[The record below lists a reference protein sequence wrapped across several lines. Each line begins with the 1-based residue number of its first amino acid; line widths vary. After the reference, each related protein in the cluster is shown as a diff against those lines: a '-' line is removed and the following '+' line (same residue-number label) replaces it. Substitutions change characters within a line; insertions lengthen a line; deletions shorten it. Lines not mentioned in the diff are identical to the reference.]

1 MSLGA
6 CAGETRTVM
15 PHPELTPG
23 ARANLE
29 LARVQQIA
37 LHDYGVLNP
46 DEFAGVAPDPGR
58 RLIYVGTR
66 AGTLLAL
73 SMETGEVVWEQQFPG
88 AISSVPKL
96 AADGELMLLG
106 TDNGDLLAI
115 ELDTRKTRWSYSTL
129 GTIRNEPL
137 VRGGTVFVVNS
148 RDQVF
153 ALELTTGAWRW
164 QYEQPYPTEFTVHG
178 HAGLSF
184 LEAEVTQAPDQ
195 AASASGISAEAV
207 LGEGGAAE
215 DEEAETSGDAPA
227 EGDDAAVAGIGAP
240 SGAGT
245 APPVTSAAPAGG
257 AAAPGAA
264 PAGGAAAP
272 VAGAPAGKSGEAAKA
287 AGNGSTGGPSSP
299 SSPPSGTIFTGFSN
313 GKVAA
318 IGAQSG
324 EPMWLANAAPP
335 AGGDFVDADGTP
347 LILTDRGEVVVTGQ
361 STGVY
366 GLALSDGLQR
376 WYRPLRGAG
385 SVAAGP
391 RGLMIV
397 ASALEGV
404 FALEHG
410 GRVRW
415 RQQLNPGFVQTPLIV
430 GDIAFIAHSDDGLL
444 AYDVETG
451 EFLANLNTGSGISG
465 PPVYDGELGRFYTM
479 SNRGM
484 LVVFRT
490 VEDDAR
496 GFVRGA
502 VESVPWV
509 R

>member
-1 MSLGA
+1 
-6 CAGETRTVM
+6 M
-15 PHPELTPG
+15 PHPELSPG

-66 AGTLLAL
+66 GGSLLAL
-73 SMETGEVVWEQQFPG
+73 SMETGEVAWEQQFPG

-96 AADGELMLLG
+96 SPDGELMLLG

-115 ELDTRKTRWSYSTL
+115 ELETRKTRWSYATL
-129 GTIRNEPL
+129 GTVRNEPL
-137 VRGGTVFVVNS
+137 IRGGTVFVVNS

-153 ALELTTGAWRW
+153 ALELKTGAWRW

-178 HAGLSF
+178 HAGLSY
-184 LEAEVTQAPDQ
+184 LEGEGVVAQTIEPAADASRIAAEVMPGEEGEGGETGDGDIEP
-195 AASASGISAEAV
+195 AEAV
-207 LGEGGAAE
+207 EREPAPSGSAAASEPAKSGSAAGSEPAKSSSAAASEPAKSGSAGAPVEPVNSGEGGAA
-215 DEEAETSGDAPA
+215 PA
-227 EGDDAAVAGIGAP
+227 
-240 SGAGT
+240 SGA
-245 APPVTSAAPAGG
+245 A
-257 AAAPGAA
+257 
-264 PAGGAAAP
+264 
-272 VAGAPAGKSGEAAKA
+272 EA
-287 AGNGSTGGPSSP
+287 GPST
-299 SSPPSGTIFTGFSN
+299 PPAGTIFTGFSN

-324 EPMWLANAAPP
+324 EPLWLANAAPP
-335 AGGDFVDADGTP
+335 AGGDFVDSDGTP
-347 LILTDRGEVVVTGQ
+347 LILLDRGELVVTGQ

-366 GLALSDGLQR
+366 GLALADGLER

-385 SVAAGP
+385 TVVAGP

-415 RQQLNPGFVQTPLIV
+415 RQQLNPGFVQTPLVV
-430 GDIAFIAHSDDGLL
+430 GDIAFVAHSDDGLL

-451 EFLANLNTGSGISG
+451 EYLANLNTGSGISG
-465 PPVYDGELGRFYTM
+465 PPVYDGELRRFYTM

-490 VEDDAR
+490 VEDDGR

-502 VESVPWV
+502 AESVPSV

>member
-1 MSLGA
+1 MNRPVFACCLLGHVALAMSLGA

-15 PHPELTPG
+15 PHPELSPG

-66 AGTLLAL
+66 AGSLLAL
-73 SMETGEVVWEQQFPG
+73 SMETGAVEWEQQFPG

-96 AADGELMLLG
+96 SPDGELMLLG

-115 ELDTRKTRWSYSTL
+115 ELDTRKTRWSYATL

-137 VRGGTVFVVNS
+137 IRENTVFVVNS

-153 ALELTTGAWRW
+153 ALELNTGAWRW

-178 HAGLSF
+178 HAGLAY
-184 LEAEVTQAPDQ
+184 LEGEGVVTQTIESPAD
-195 AASASGISAEAV
+195 ASGIAAEVMPGEAGEPAEGGETGDGDIEPAEAV
-207 LGEGGAAE
+207 KSEPAPSGSPAASEPAKSGSAGAPVEPVKSGEGGAA
-215 DEEAETSGDAPA
+215 PA
-227 EGDDAAVAGIGAP
+227 
-240 SGAGT
+240 SGA
-245 APPVTSAAPAGG
+245 A
-257 AAAPGAA
+257 
-264 PAGGAAAP
+264 
-272 VAGAPAGKSGEAAKA
+272 EA
-287 AGNGSTGGPSSP
+287 GPST
-299 SSPPSGTIFTGFSN
+299 PPAGTIFTGFSN

-324 EPMWLANAAPP
+324 EPLWLASAAPP
-335 AGGDFVDADGTP
+335 AGGDFVDSDGTP
-347 LILTDRGEVVVTGQ
+347 LILTDRGELVVTGQ

-366 GLALSDGLQR
+366 GLALADGLER

-385 SVAAGP
+385 TVVAGP

-415 RQQLNPGFVQTPLIV
+415 RQQLNPGFVQTPLVV
-430 GDIAFIAHSDDGLL
+430 GDIAFVAHSDDGLL

-451 EFLANLNTGSGISG
+451 EYLASLNTGSGISG
-465 PPVYDGELGRFYTM
+465 PPVYDGELRRFYTM

-490 VEDDAR
+490 VEDDGR

-502 VESVPWV
+502 AESVPSA